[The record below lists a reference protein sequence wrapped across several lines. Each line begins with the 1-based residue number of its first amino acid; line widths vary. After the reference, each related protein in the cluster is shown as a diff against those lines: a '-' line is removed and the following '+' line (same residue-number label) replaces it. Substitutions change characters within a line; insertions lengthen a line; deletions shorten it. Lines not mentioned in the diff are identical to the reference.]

1 MFCLLSLIELTDVL
15 SVAFHHWIWIYA
27 MCYMQTE
34 KMKIDKLYCKNLGL
48 YFTVGLGSDGSV
60 VQGVKGY
67 SCVSAVF
74 FSIKSTR
81 TTAG

>member
-1 MFCLLSLIELTDVL
+1 
-15 SVAFHHWIWIYA
+15 

-34 KMKIDKLYCKNLGL
+34 KIKIDKLYCKNLGL
-48 YFTVGLGSDGSV
+48 YFTDGLGSDGSV